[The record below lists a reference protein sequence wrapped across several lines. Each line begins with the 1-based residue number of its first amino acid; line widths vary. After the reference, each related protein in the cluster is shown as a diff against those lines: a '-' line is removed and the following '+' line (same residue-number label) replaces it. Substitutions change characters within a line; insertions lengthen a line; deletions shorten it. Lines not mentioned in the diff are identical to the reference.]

1 MPASV
6 VCLSAAHPAFAMDA
20 YFERAVGAVGRTWIG
35 IVAQAVLRAKFP
47 VDPIEHFTEYADG
60 VREISRGPGRIRN
73 GLERMLS
80 GRVAASLV
88 FHDAHDDRVNEGVC
102 VKSGPP

>member
-6 VCLSAAHPAFAMDA
+6 VCLSAAHPAFATDA
-20 YFERAVGAVGRTWIG
+20 HFERAVGAVGRTWIG
-35 IVAQAVLRAKFP
+35 IVAQAGLRAKFP
-47 VDPIEHFTEYADG
+47 VDAVEHFSEFAGG

-80 GRVAASLV
+80 SSIAASLV
-88 FHDAHDDRVNEGVC
+88 FPDGHGARGNEGV
-102 VKSGPP
+102 SANDG